1 MEMDQQQLDAQ
12 RKALEAELSSVDEQL
27 VEHGSPADSESVE
40 VDVDEGFADSAHATA
55 ERSQTL
61 AIVEQLHGHR
71 REIVAALASIEA
83 GTYGKCEN
91 CGQDIPFE
99 RLEARPTAT
108 LCMNCAQAAAS

>member
-1 MEMDQQQLDAQ
+1 MDQEQLESL
-12 RKALEAELSSVDEQL
+12 RSALEAEKTSVDRQL
-27 VEHGSPADSESVE
+27 AEHGAPAEGSNVE

-61 AIVEQLHGHR
+61 ALIDQLHEHHR
-71 REIVAALASIEA
+71 DIEAALARMDE
-83 GTYGKCEN
+83 GVYGKCEN

-108 LCMNCAQAAAS
+108 LCVKCKQAAG

>member
-1 MEMDQQQLDAQ
+1 MDQAQLDTL
-12 RKALEAELSSVDEQL
+12 KGALEEELVAVDRQL
-27 VEHGSPADSESVE
+27 EEHGSPADSETVE

-61 AIVEQLHGHR
+61 AIVEQLHEHR
-71 REIVAALASIEA
+71 RDIKTALARMDA

-99 RLEARPTAT
+99 RLEARPTAS
-108 LCMNCAQAAAS
+108 LCMNCAQAAGN

>member
-1 MEMDQQQLDAQ
+1 MDQGQLDTL
-12 RKALEAELSSVDEQL
+12 KGALEEELVAVERQL
-27 VEHGSPADSESVE
+27 EEHGSPADSETVE

-61 AIVEQLHGHR
+61 AIVEQLHEHR
-71 REIVAALASIEA
+71 LEIKAALVRMED

-99 RLEARPTAT
+99 RLEARPAST
-108 LCMNCAQAAAS
+108 LCMTCAQAAAS